1 MLTRS
6 KIQLG
11 KKTQNG
17 SEKINLKKIINSVC
31 SQGGNSKKRPKE
43 GSV

>member
-11 KKTQNG
+11 KKN
-17 SEKINLKKIINSVC
+17 SEWISKDEFRKIINSVC
-31 SQGGNSKKRPKE
+31 SQGGDSKKRPKE

>member
-11 KKTQNG
+11 KKN
-17 SEKINLKKIINSVC
+17 SEWIRKDELRKIINSVC

-43 GSV
+43 GSF